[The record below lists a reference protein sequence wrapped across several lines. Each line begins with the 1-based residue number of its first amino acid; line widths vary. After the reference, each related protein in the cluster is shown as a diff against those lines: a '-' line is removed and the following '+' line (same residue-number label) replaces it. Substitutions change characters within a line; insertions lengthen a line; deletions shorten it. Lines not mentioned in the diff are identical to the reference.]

1 MSEDYEKD
9 YGEFGGPFEGRGAD
23 LHAALSDAW
32 ENAKGITEARTFK
45 VESISIEVENPIRTY
60 VVIIG
65 PTG

>member
-1 MSEDYEKD
+1 MSEDYDKD
-9 YGEFGGPFEGRGAD
+9 SDDFGGPFEGRGAD